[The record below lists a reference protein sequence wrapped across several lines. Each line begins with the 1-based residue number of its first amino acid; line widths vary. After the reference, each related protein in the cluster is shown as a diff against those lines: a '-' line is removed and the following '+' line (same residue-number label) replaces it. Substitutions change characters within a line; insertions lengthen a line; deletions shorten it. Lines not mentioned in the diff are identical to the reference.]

1 MRTYHLVEPGRILQA
16 VSYFNQRAFFV
27 ILVGSDV
34 AQFDC
39 QFLYVGTKMVYCF
52 QPVSKVTK
60 NKKVRIPFIKS
71 SKKGETMVVLL
82 ETAF

>member
-1 MRTYHLVEPGRILQA
+1 M
-16 VSYFNQRAFFV
+16 
-27 ILVGSDV
+27 

-60 NKKVRIPFIKS
+60 NKKVLNSFYKVKQER
-71 SKKGETMVVLL
+71 GETMVVLL

>member
-1 MRTYHLVEPGRILQA
+1 M
-16 VSYFNQRAFFV
+16 
-27 ILVGSDV
+27 

-60 NKKVRIPFIKS
+60 NKKKTLNSFYKVKQERGDNGRFVGNGFLIVREILSVEMLCLIHII
-71 SKKGETMVVLL
+71 L
-82 ETAF
+82 EQNCMLCPN